1 MKANYFLFQI
11 YILFNVLNVEEYFM
25 KNISLE
31 NILLTVTF
39 TKRILSV
46 ISAIKYIGKII
57 DKQ

>member
-1 MKANYFLFQI
+1 MKTNNFLFQI
-11 YILFNVLNVEEYFM
+11 YMLFNVLNVTEYFM
-25 KNISLE
+25 KNINLG

-39 TKRILSV
+39 TKRILNV

>member
-1 MKANYFLFQI
+1 MKTNNFLFQI
-11 YILFNVLNVEEYFM
+11 YILFNVLNVKEYFM
-25 KNISLE
+25 KNISLG

-39 TKRILSV
+39 TKRILNV

>member
-1 MKANYFLFQI
+1 MKANNFLFQI
-11 YILFNVLNVEEYFM
+11 YMLFNVLSVEEYFM
-25 KNISLE
+25 ESISLE

-39 TKRILSV
+39 TKKILNV